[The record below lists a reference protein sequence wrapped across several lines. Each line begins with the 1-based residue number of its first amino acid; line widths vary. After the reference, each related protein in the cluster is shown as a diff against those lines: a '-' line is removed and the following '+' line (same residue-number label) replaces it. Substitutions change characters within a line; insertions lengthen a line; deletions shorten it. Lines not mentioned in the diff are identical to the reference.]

1 MMCFLIKFYKIW
13 DEKQH
18 KHPTWAF
25 DATTHNNDK
34 HQQDKA
40 IVTIVDPSF
49 ILLTYVSF
57 HSNCYAF
64 DTLYKCR
71 LK

>member
-1 MMCFLIKFYKIW
+1 MFFNKALQDLRQKIY
-13 DEKQH
+13 

-25 DATTHNNDK
+25 DVTTHNSEK

-40 IVTIVDPSF
+40 IAIIVNPSF
-49 ILLTYVSF
+49 ILLAYVLF
-57 HSNCYAF
+57 HFNCYCF

>member
-18 KHPTWAF
+18 KHLTWAF
-25 DATTHNNDK
+25 DATTHNSDK

-49 ILLTYVSF
+49 ILLMCHF
-57 HSNCYAF
+57 
-64 DTLYKCR
+64 TLIVMLLILYINVD
-71 LK
+71 